1 VAEATSQSPL
11 MRRAVKYGLIGG
23 AVTLYCSVVG
33 LFQRFEVREL
43 ITGVISLGRGLLL
56 VIAFAIGYATAKRRR
71 DPGGVLEEHA
81 TGLAVIA
88 GVTAGAITGAVIAL
102 FMLVANTG
110 KLQSMFVLVTGELV
124 EVLSFGAGAGT
135 GAVILLLVGAVVG
148 GLGAASTLLA
158 EDFRKLTFTTLFIVI
173 LVSLGEALL
182 NTLFTNLFFETYLS
196 SVIKTAWFF
205 SGGALTVA
213 GAILVAALVIGGKT
227 LGRGRLAAARARMQ
241 AAPRERQRITKTI
254 MVMLL
259 IGVLL
264 YLPRLLGLFMSEVIG
279 TVGLYILLGLGLNI
293 VVGYAGLLDL
303 GYVAFFAISAYAMAI
318 LTSPQGLGG
327 LELSFWAALPIVVV
341 ISVIGGVLIG
351 APVLRLRGDYL
362 AIVTLGFGEII
373 RIVAISNW
381 AQPLTGGAQG
391 ITLIPDIAVVGGTE
405 LDNPESLYFIILAI
419 CLIAAFISL
428 RLQGSRV
435 GRAWNAMRE
444 DESVAE
450 AMGVSIIKYKLLAF
464 ATGAAIAS
472 LGGAVFAP
480 KIGSVFPLSFGLLV
494 SIQALALIVLG
505 GMGSIPGVIVG
516 AMVLVGLPE
525 LLREFG
531 EYRLL
536 FYGAILVAIMVTKP
550 EGLIPS
556 ARRRLELHVE
566 EAPGAQPGIPVSA
579 GVVGLAASSS
589 GEAE

>member
-1 VAEATSQSPL
+1 MANAAQRSPL

-23 AVTLYCSVVG
+23 AVTLYCSVIG
-33 LFQRFEVREL
+33 LFQTFQVREL
-43 ITGVISLGRGLLL
+43 VTGVISLGRALLL
-56 VIAFAIGYATAKRRR
+56 IIAFTFGYLASKRRR
-71 DPGGVLEEHA
+71 DPGGTLEEHA
-81 TGLAVIA
+81 PGAAVLA
-88 GVTAGAITGAVIAL
+88 GVTAGAITGAISAL
-102 FMLVANTG
+102 FMLLASTG
-110 KLQSMFVLVTGELV
+110 KLQSMLVLVTDRLV

-135 GAVILLLVGAVVG
+135 GTVILLLVGAVTG

-158 EDFRKLTFTTLFIVI
+158 EDVRKLVFTTLFVVI

-182 NTLFTNLFFETYLS
+182 NTFFTNLFFETYLS
-196 SVIKTAWFF
+196 SIFKTEWVF
-205 SGGALTVA
+205 SGGALTIF
-213 GAILVAALVIGGKT
+213 GAILVAALVVVGKT
-227 LGRGRLAAARARMQ
+227 FGRGRFAAARARMES
-241 AAPRERQRITKTI
+241 APRERQRITRSI
-254 MVMLL
+254 ALMLL
-259 IGVLL
+259 IGALL
-264 YLPRLLGLFMSEVIG
+264 YVPQLLGLFMSEVVG
-279 TVGLYILLGLGLNI
+279 TVGVFILLGLGLNI

-303 GYVAFFAISAYAMAI
+303 GYVAFFAIAAYATAI
-318 LTSPQGLGG
+318 LTSPQIGNF
-327 LELSFWAALPIVVV
+327 EMSFWTALPIVVV
-341 ISVIGGVLIG
+341 ISTIGGILIG

-381 AQPLTGGAQG
+381 AKPLTGGAQG
-391 ITLIPDIAVVGGTE
+391 IRQIPDIVVAGTE
-405 LDNPESLYFIILAI
+405 LDDPQKLYYVILAI
-419 CLIAAFISL
+419 CLLAAFISL

-450 AMGVSIIKYKLLAF
+450 AMGISIIKYKLLAF

-472 LGGAVFAP
+472 LGGAFFAT

-505 GMGSIPGVIVG
+505 GMGSIAGVIVG
-516 AMVLVGLPE
+516 ALVLVGLPE

-550 EGLIPS
+550 EGLLPS
-556 ARRRLELHVE
+556 ARRRAELHVE
-566 EAPGAQPGIPVSA
+566 EVPEVQYEKRAGEESGAPVVTAGAGD
-579 GVVGLAASSS
+579 
-589 GEAE
+589 